1 MQLSILTPTYNRGN
15 LLKRIY
21 ESLIKNS
28 NYDLRFEWL
37 IMDDGSTDNTKEIVD
52 NFIKEKKINIKYY
65 YQENQG
71 KAVAI
76 NNLLNYAAGEFIID
90 CDSDD
95 YFASNAFKIIK
106 DKVDILRNSSK
117 LYAAVFLKCDMSG
130 EVSGK
135 RFKEDKYITTMFEL
149 YFKDDIQGE
158 KIILFKSD
166 IRKKYRHELEKNEKF
181 VTESR
186 MYHKMDLKYKVVCF
200 NIPLIIGDYRKDGYT
215 SNIDKVF
222 IKNPLGYCRYFEEIL
237 NYFDLKDVK
246 LNKRL
251 YLIKHYILFSYLSK
265 NNNIIKKIKGRF
277 NKFLLAILYIPGY
290 LFSWKYK
297 KKYTKNIEDINN

>member
-15 LLKRIY
+15 LLERIY

-28 NYDLRFEWL
+28 KYDLSFEWL
-37 IMDDGSTDNTKEIVD
+37 IMDDGSTDGTKEIVD
-52 NFIKEKKINIKYY
+52 NFIKEKKINIKYF

-71 KAVAI
+71 KAAAI
-76 NNLLNYAAGEFIID
+76 NNLINYAVGEFIID

-106 DKVDILRNSSK
+106 DKADILRNSSK
-117 LYAAVFLKCDMSG
+117 LYAAVFLKCDMAG
-130 EVSGK
+130 EVSGNK
-135 RFKEDKYITTMFEL
+135 FKEDKYITTMFDL
-149 YFKDDIQGE
+149 YFKDDVQGE

-200 NIPLIIGDYRKDGYT
+200 NLPLIIGDYRNDGYT
-215 SNIDKVF
+215 NNISKIF
-222 IKNPLGYCRYFEEIL
+222 IKNPLGYCKYFEEIL
-237 NYFDLKDVK
+237 NYFDLKNVK
-246 LNKRL
+246 LNKRM

-265 NNNIIKKIKGRF
+265 NNNIIKKIKGGF
-277 NKFLLAILYIPGY
+277 NKFLIAILYIPGY

-297 KKYTKNIEDINN
+297 RKYAKN